1 MDLGKTVDD
10 LKALVGRIHDAH
22 GVGGNPLTCIECVI
36 AALNEEEANYSASI
50 KKRIVEGDFGS

>member
-1 MDLGKTVDD
+1 MDLGRTVDE

-36 AALNEEEANYSASI
+36 SALNEEEANFRASI
-50 KKRIVEGDFGS
+50 KKRFDKDDGGS